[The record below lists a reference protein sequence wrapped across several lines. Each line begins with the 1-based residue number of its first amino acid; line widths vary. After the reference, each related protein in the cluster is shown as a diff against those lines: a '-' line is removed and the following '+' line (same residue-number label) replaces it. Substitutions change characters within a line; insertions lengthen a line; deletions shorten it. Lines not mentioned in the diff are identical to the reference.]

1 MYRRAC
7 ACVSMCVHACMCMCV
22 CVCVYLMEEVLQ
34 VNNSVANWPPAGDR
48 TMEGKE

>member
-1 MYRRAC
+1 MLVLVC
-7 ACVSMCVHACMCMCV
+7 ACVCMHACACV